1 MKKVDKSKRVLL
13 NEEISDKNIKN
24 SKYIFLS
31 IFGIIFLLTL
41 KMAISY
47 FIKYYNSFN
56 VPIIIDDNA
65 INKLINKSYSIN
77 LSLLFNILIFI
88 IPIFIILYLKLKNIK
103 KQIYIIF
110 IIIPLILF
118 YTLLLTIN
126 INDKVE
132 NNDWNMS
139 IETVER
145 KQRGGRKGRQ
155 CYVFLKG
162 YSNRI
167 KVDSEEYKV
176 YINEYD
182 QVYVIHDMKNGNYKV
197 LSPNHY
203 KYVGNKLSYTN
214 INSLNTI
221 NNGYLLFMGI
231 ILIIAALF
239 FFLLSIYLFIHYL
252 I

>member
-13 NEEISDKNIKN
+13 NEEISDKSLKN

-56 VPIIIDDNA
+56 VPIIIDDNG

-118 YTLLLTIN
+118 YTLLFTFK
-126 INDKVE
+126 INDKLD

-203 KYVGNKLSYTN
+203 KYVGDKLSYTN

-231 ILIIAALF
+231 ILIIVALF
-239 FFLLSIYLFIHYL
+239 FFLLSIYPLFSL
-252 I
+252 

>member
-13 NEEISDKNIKN
+13 NEEISDKSLKN

-56 VPIIIDDNA
+56 VPIIIDDNG

-118 YTLLLTIN
+118 YTLLFTFK
-126 INDKVE
+126 INDKLD

-155 CYVFLKG
+155 CYVYLKG

-182 QVYVIHDMKNGNYKV
+182 KVYVIHDMKNGNYKV

-203 KYVGNKLSYTN
+203 KYVGDKLSYTN
-214 INSLNTI
+214 INSLSTKT

-231 ILIIAALF
+231 ILIIVALF
-239 FFLLSIYLFIHYL
+239 FFLLSIYPLFSL
-252 I
+252 